1 MIPWIITWI
10 YMVVSCFPWHSS
22 GTPPRSPKLRSPPLL
37 SKFCAPG
44 YLLSSVII
52 RPPPIL
58 RPGWATSPQSRA
70 SSVPKISLK
79 ICQSR
84 KREGQRWERL
94 WGSRIHP
101 SQRLLSNRTWSQ
113 RPQTKH
119 LNGCYALLLCA
130 TKGGSLFTESW
141 DQNYGNAHVSSW
153 PGWAFSRGTIR

>member
-1 MIPWIITWI
+1 
-10 YMVVSCFPWHSS
+10 MVVSCFPWHSS

-37 SKFCAPG
+37 SNCCAPG

-52 RPPPIL
+52 RAPSIP
-58 RPGWATSPQSRA
+58 RPGLATSPQSRA

-84 KREGQRWERL
+84 KQGGQRWGRL

-130 TKGGSLFTESW
+130 TKREGPYSQSLETKIMEMHMFQVGLDE
-141 DQNYGNAHVSSW
+141 Q
-153 PGWAFSRGTIR
+153 WAFSHGIIR